1 MAKLIPKR
9 LHRHFWDEESGLT
22 SIFIL
27 LCITNFLVFP
37 FFPRLQIFIR
47 IFWFALLLAGISTLA
62 KNRLQRRIF
71 SVIPFLLIVVT
82 TAQYLIPDS
91 TFLVFIGLGVEI
103 LVFALLIFMVLVKVF
118 EDGKVT
124 VHRII
129 GSIVVYMLIAD
140 IWAIIYQFLYVQL
153 PGSLQIPSAISA
165 QSGAPSV
172 FLYFSYTTLSTT
184 GYGDILPVHSL
195 VRTLVI
201 IEQLIGVLYPVV
213 LIGRLVSL
221 VVRNP
226 GTSEGGKQ

>member
-1 MAKLIPKR
+1 MANILPKKLHK
-9 LHRHFWDEESGLT
+9 HFWDEESGLT
-22 SIFIL
+22 SIFVL

-37 FFPRLQIFIR
+37 FFPRIQILIR

-71 SVIPFLLIVVT
+71 SVIPFLLIVVS

-91 TFLVFIGLGVEI
+91 TFLAFIDLGVEI
-103 LVFALLIFMVLVKVF
+103 LVFALLIGMVLVKVF

-124 VHRII
+124 IHRII
-129 GSIVVYMLIAD
+129 GSIVVYMLIANV
-140 IWAIIYQFLYVQL
+140 WAIIYHFLYVQL
-153 PGSLQIPSAISA
+153 PGSIHIS
-165 QSGAPSV
+165 SGFTDQGVAPSI

-195 VRTLVI
+195 ARTLVI

-221 VVRNP
+221 VVGNP
-226 GTSEGGKQ
+226 QTPDKK

>member
-1 MAKLIPKR
+1 MAKLLPKK
-9 LHRHFWDEESGLT
+9 LHKHFWDEESGLT

-37 FFPRLQIFIR
+37 FFPRIQILIR

-62 KNRLQRRIF
+62 KNTLQRRIY
-71 SVIPFLLIVVT
+71 SVIPVLLIVVS

-91 TFLVFIGLGVEI
+91 TFLAFIDLGVEI
-103 LVFALLIFMVLVKVF
+103 LVFALLIGMVLVKVF

-124 VHRII
+124 IHRII
-129 GSIVVYMLIAD
+129 GSIVVYMLIANV
-140 IWAIIYQFLYVQL
+140 WAIIYHFLYVQL
-153 PGSLQIPSAISA
+153 PGSLQIPSVFTE
-165 QSGAPSV
+165 QGVAPSI

-195 VRTLVI
+195 ARTLVI

-221 VVRNP
+221 VVGNP
-226 GTSEGGKQ
+226 GTPDKK